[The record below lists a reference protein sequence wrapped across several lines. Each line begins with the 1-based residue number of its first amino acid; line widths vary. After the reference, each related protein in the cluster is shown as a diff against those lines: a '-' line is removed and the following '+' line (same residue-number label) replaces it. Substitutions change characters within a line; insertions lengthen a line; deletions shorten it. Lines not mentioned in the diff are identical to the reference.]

1 MRGREEGREGEVE
14 VEVEGK
20 GRGRGGEGKRRGR
33 GRGGWR
39 NKYWIKLQQTNTMY
53 LATTVMETDSL

>member
-1 MRGREEGREGEVE
+1 MEVE
-14 VEVEGK
+14 GEGK
-20 GRGRGGEGKRRGR
+20 GRGRGGEGKGR

-39 NKYWIKLQQTNTMY
+39 NKYWIKLQQTNTMD